1 MAANVKRVTPLR
13 NETSGEV
20 EGVRQRI
27 LRTARELFYREGVR
41 AIGVDRIV
49 AESGVAKTSLY
60 RWFPSKDDL
69 ITAFLE
75 AEEAASWAWWDGNAE
90 RTKDSP
96 REQLRLQLSSIEKH
110 ITHPQYRGCAFD
122 NVCTE
127 FADEHHPARAVARRF
142 KEETVRRLV
151 ELARALGS
159 RNPEVLGSQL
169 ALLVDGAYGSAQVL
183 GKNGPAGQLIAA
195 ADALVDVNLAVG
207 EPRRAVG

>member
-1 MAANVKRVTPLR
+1 MNTKRVTALR
-13 NETSGEV
+13 SDAGGEV
-20 EGVRQRI
+20 EGVRGRI
-27 LRTARELFYREGVR
+27 LRTSRELFYREGVR

-75 AEEAASWAWWDGNAE
+75 AEEIAIWAWWDKNVE
-90 RTKDSP
+90 RLKDAP
-96 REQLRLQLSSIEKH
+96 REQLRVQLSGIERL
-110 ITHPQYRGCAFD
+110 IAHPNYRGCAFD

-127 FADEHHPARAVARRF
+127 FADEQHPARAVAKRV

-159 RNPEVLGSQL
+159 QNPEVLGSQL
-169 ALLVDGAYGSAQVL
+169 ALLVDGAYGSGQVL
-183 GKNGPAGQLIAA
+183 GKNGPSMQLVAA
-195 ADALVDVNLAVG
+195 AEVLVDANLAMAK
-207 EPRRAVG
+207 PRRAVG